1 MRPSSERKIGVIG
14 LGLLGSAIAKRLLAA
29 GFPVCGFD
37 IDAGCRAR
45 LDAAGGTVAG
55 SAYEV
60 AAACRSII
68 LSLPDSRVVGAVLGD
83 VEARLS
89 DRRLFIDTTTGD
101 PDDTVK
107 CSERL
112 AERGHDFLDASVG
125 GSSKLLEAGQ
135 AILMVGGDSDVFQR
149 SSGMLRAIGERVF
162 HVGPAG
168 AGIRMK
174 LVFNLVL
181 GLNRAALAEGLAFA
195 SRYGLSGL
203 QALEILEA
211 GPAHSRAMDNKGRK
225 MIAREFAPEA
235 RLSQHL
241 KDVRL
246 ILAAGEGC
254 GAHLPLSLLHRQLL
268 EHAESLGFGASD
280 NSAII
285 ESFR

>member
-1 MRPSSERKIGVIG
+1 MRPSSARKIGVIG
-14 LGLLGSAIAKRLLAA
+14 LGLLGCAIAKRLLAV

-37 IDAGCRAR
+37 IDEGCRAR

-55 SAYEV
+55 SASEV

-68 LSLPDSRVVGAVLGD
+68 LSLPDSRVVGAVLGEF
-83 VEARLS
+83 EARLS
-89 DRRLFIDTTTGD
+89 DPRLFIDTTTGD
-101 PDDTVK
+101 PGETVE
-107 CSERL
+107 CSKRL
-112 AERGHDFLDASVG
+112 ADRGHDFLDASVG
-125 GSSKLLEAGQ
+125 GSSKLLEVGQ
-135 AILMVGGDSDVFQR
+135 AILMVGGDVDAFHR
-149 SSGMLRAIGERVF
+149 SSSILRAIGERVF

-181 GLNRAALAEGLAFA
+181 GLNRAVLAEGLAFA
-195 SRYGLSGL
+195 SRYGLSGP
-203 QALEILEA
+203 QALEILKE
-211 GPAHSRAMDNKGRK
+211 GPSYSRAMDSKGRK
-225 MIAREFAPEA
+225 MIARDFAPEA

-246 ILAAGEGC
+246 ILAAAEGC
-254 GAHLPLSLLHRQLL
+254 GTHLPLSLLHRQLL
-268 EHAESLGFGASD
+268 EQAESLGFGASD

>member
-1 MRPSSERKIGVIG
+1 MRPSSKSKIGVIG

-37 IDAGCRAR
+37 IDAACRAR

-55 SAYEV
+55 SSSEV

-68 LSLPDSRVVGAVLGD
+68 LSLPDSRVVGSVLGE
-83 VEARLS
+83 VEARLGAS
-89 DRRLFIDTTTGD
+89 RLFIDTTTGD

-107 CSERL
+107 WSERL

-135 AILMVGGDSDVFQR
+135 AILMVGGDVDAFHR
-149 SSGMLRAIGERVF
+149 SSSILRAIAERVF

-181 GLNRAALAEGLAFA
+181 GLNRAVLAEGLAFA

-203 QALEILEA
+203 QALEILQA
-211 GPAHSRAMDNKGRK
+211 GASYSRAMDTKGHK
-225 MIAREFAPEA
+225 MIARDFAPEA

-246 ILAAGEGC
+246 ILAAGEAC
-254 GAHLPLSLLHRQLL
+254 GAQLPLSLEHRQLL
-268 EHAESLGFGASD
+268 EHAESLGFGESD

-285 ESFR
+285 ESLR

>member
-14 LGLLGSAIAKRLLAA
+14 LGLLGSAIAERLLAA

-45 LDAAGGTVAG
+45 LEAAGGTVAG
-55 SAYEV
+55 SASNV
-60 AAACRSII
+60 ADACRFIV
-68 LSLPDSRVVGAVLGD
+68 LSLPDSRVVGAVLEE
-83 VEARLS
+83 VEANLS
-89 DRRLFIDTTTGD
+89 DPRLFIDTTTGD

-112 AERGHDFLDASVG
+112 AGRGHEYLDASVG
-125 GSSKLLEAGQ
+125 GSSKLLAAGQ
-135 AILMVGGDSDVFQR
+135 AILMVGGDADAFQR
-149 SSGMLRAIGERVF
+149 SSSILGAIGERVF
-162 HVGPAG
+162 HVGQAG

-181 GLNRAALAEGLAFA
+181 GLNRAVLAEGLAFA

-211 GPAHSRAMDNKGRK
+211 GPAQSRAMDTKGRK
-225 MIAREFAPEA
+225 MLARDFAPEA

-246 ILAAGEGC
+246 ILEAGAGC

-268 EHAESLGFGASD
+268 EHAESLDLGASD

>member
-1 MRPSSERKIGVIG
+1 MRSSSASKIGVIG

-37 IDAGCRAR
+37 IDAGSRAR
-45 LDAAGGTVAG
+45 FDAAGGMVVGSASEVAG
-55 SAYEV
+55 
-60 AAACRSII
+60 ACRSII
-68 LSLPDSRVVGAVLGD
+68 LSLPDSGVVGAVLEE
-83 VEARLS
+83 VEAGLG
-89 DRRLFIDTTTGD
+89 DARLFIDTTTGD
-101 PDDTVK
+101 PDDTVR
-107 CSERL
+107 CSKRL

-125 GSSKLLEAGQ
+125 GSSKLLESGR
-135 AILMVGGDSDVFQR
+135 AILMVGGDVDAFQR
-149 SSGMLRAIGERVF
+149 SSSILRAIGERVF

-181 GLNRAALAEGLAFA
+181 GLNRAVLAEGLAFA

-211 GPAHSRAMDNKGRK
+211 GPSYSRAMDAKGRK
-225 MIAREFAPEA
+225 MIAGDFAPEA

-241 KDVRL
+241 KDVGL

-254 GAHLPLSLLHRQLL
+254 GAQLPLSILHRQLL
-268 EHAESLGFGASD
+268 EQAESLGFGAAD